1 MYNDLQYLI
10 YVCCTDCE
18 FKADEESCTSCKV
31 HNIKDKYSKYTELDY
46 LYEHPEELA
55 EKLIQ
60 FFPDEGVYVLPDES
74 NVRMT
79 GVNGEDFPLCLKNT
93 LRWLKKEHKDEIED
107 EK

>member
-46 LYEHPEELA
+46 LYEHPETFA
-55 EKLIQ
+55 DKLFQ
-60 FFPDEGVYVLPDES
+60 YYPDERVYVLYDGTE
-74 NVRMT
+74 VRMT
-79 GVNGEDFPLCLKNT
+79 NDGKTFDNCFEQT
-93 LRWLKKEHKDEIED
+93 LSWLKKEHKDETED